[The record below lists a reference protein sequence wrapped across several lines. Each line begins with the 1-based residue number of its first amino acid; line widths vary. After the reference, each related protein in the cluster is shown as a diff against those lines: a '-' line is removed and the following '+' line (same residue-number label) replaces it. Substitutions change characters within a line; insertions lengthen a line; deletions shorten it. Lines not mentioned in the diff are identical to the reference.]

1 MKQRIAIV
9 TTKQPSTN
17 PRMRKNADALSHAG
31 YDVLVLYAYN
41 TLWADQADTALF
53 VERDWKRHRMGGHPQ
68 LEKWVYFIQRV
79 TRKWA
84 TWTGQTDL
92 QFCPSVKAYKKALQ
106 KFKPDLVIGHNPGA
120 LPVLTQWKKNTG
132 GTILFDAEDYHC
144 GENPEGSPEQIRMM
158 GFEDHHLNQLDRMT
172 AASPLIAAA
181 YHKRFPHIN
190 ISVVSNAFESQ
201 WQPSFRA
208 ITSTPLKLVW
218 FSQVI
223 GLDRGLLEFFKGLS
237 GLSET
242 PLEITL
248 IGTCDNP
255 TKATLKQALASDL
268 HRLQWLPPCAEPELM
283 KEVSKHHIGLA
294 LEPGFSQNNQ
304 IAQSNKLFTYPL
316 CGCWTLASQTPAQ
329 GQFFEEFPAL
339 GEVLDLNNGHQWA
352 ERLKALAG
360 SLDVLNHQRRVAWNE
375 AKSHLNW
382 ETESKKLLNV
392 VTELLTE

>member
-17 PRMRKNADALSHAG
+17 PRMRKNADALHHAG
-31 YDVLVLYAYN
+31 YDVQVLYAY
-41 TLWADQADTALF
+41 TTTWADNADTALF
-53 VERDWKRHRMGGHPQ
+53 AKQTWRHHRIGGHPQ
-68 LEKWVYFIQRV
+68 LEKWAYFIHRV

-84 TWTGQTDL
+84 TWTGRTDL
-92 QFCPSVKAYKKALQ
+92 KFCPSIKAYEKELRT
-106 KFKPDLVIGHNPGA
+106 FNPDLVIGHNPGA
-120 LPVLTQWKKNTG
+120 LPILTQWNKKAG
-132 GTILFDAEDYHC
+132 GPVLFDAEDYHS
-144 GENPEGSPEQIRMM
+144 GESADGSPEQAQMM
-158 GFEDHHLNQLDRMT
+158 DFEDHHLNQLHRMT

-181 YHKRFPHIN
+181 YRQRFPHIN
-190 ISVVSNAFESQ
+190 VSIVDNAFEAEQ
-201 WQPSFRA
+201 QPQFQYL
-208 ITSTPLKLVW
+208 TSAPLKLVW

-223 GLDRGLLEFFKGLS
+223 GLDRGLLEFFRGLIGLS
-237 GLSET
+237 KT

-255 TKATLKQALASDL
+255 TKATLEQTLTSEA
-268 HRLQWLPPCAEPELM
+268 HQLQWLPPCTEPELM

-294 LEPGFSQNNQ
+294 LEGSSNQNRA
-304 IAQSNKLFTYPL
+304 ICRTNKLFTYPL

-329 GQFFEEFPAL
+329 VKFFEEFPAL

-392 VTELLTE
+392 VNELLTE